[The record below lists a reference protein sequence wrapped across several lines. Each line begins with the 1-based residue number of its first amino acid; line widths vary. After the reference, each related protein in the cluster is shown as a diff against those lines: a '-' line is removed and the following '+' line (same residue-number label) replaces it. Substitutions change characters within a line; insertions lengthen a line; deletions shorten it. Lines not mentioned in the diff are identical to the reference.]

1 MALGGHHMTRCAPSA
16 VLRQSGNYALEYALV
31 FPLLFLAIYT
41 MLSFGMIYAAQQSL
55 NMAAQE
61 GARTLLR
68 WWPAGASGDEAG
80 CAAWRGLAT
89 TQTTAPIELRA
100 ARARNCSLSHLAWL
114 LRSTGP
120 DGLQIHVCNRS
131 GPLAGPASPRCG
143 AVPLDENEVE
153 LLIHYPYSRHP
164 IVPELGL
171 GRLFGIS
178 LVPESLESRVRI
190 LAETG
195 APT

>member
-1 MALGGHHMTRCAPSA
+1 MTRHASLPA
-16 VLRQSGNYALEYALV
+16 QYQSGNYALEYALV

-41 MLSFGMIYAAQQSL
+41 MLSFGMIYTAQQSL

-68 WWPAGASGDEAG
+68 WWPDNEPDREAS
-80 CAAWRGLAT
+80 CTAWRGLAT
-89 TQTTAPIELRA
+89 TQTTAPLELRA
-100 ARARNCSLSHLAWL
+100 ERARNCSLSHLAWL

-131 GPLAGPASPRCG
+131 GPLAGPTSPSCG
-143 AVPLDENEVE
+143 AVPLAENEVE
-153 LLIHYPYSRHP
+153 VLILYPYSRHP

-178 LVPESLESRVRI
+178 LLPDTLESRVRI

-195 APT
+195 AAT